1 MKKIKLLSICLAF
14 SMMLPLAGCGREIP
28 LTVTNRAAGDVEIVL
43 NEIATAEIPVYTATT
58 VEGLEEQKADAD
70 ADYEVLRKEWEKS
83 CFALESKEVYLN
95 AISSAQMAEE
105 EAGGTASDKLGIKV
119 KGTKKGFIVSQEL
132 VYPTRNV
139 ILYITYNNNLVVTDI
154 SFTPVY
160 SFGEVLKKAGLN
172 TLIGMSTVFIVL
184 ILIMFI
190 IMLFGLIPQIQKKID
205 DKKAKKAAKNTD
217 IVTELTSL
225 LKAEQEHSKH
235 LSEQNTIMLNTI
247 QQQSDI
253 IQQYT
258 VTIQHL
264 TDRLASEQQL
274 HAGSIKALLTEQVKT
289 DEQNISSDDTE
300 SHSDEQIVEEA
311 SLKRCSLFSRI
322 FKKNK

>member
-217 IVTELTSL
+217 SID
-225 LKAEQEHSKH
+225 
-235 LSEQNTIMLNTI
+235 NTI
-247 QQQSDI
+247 
-253 IQQYT
+253 
-258 VTIQHL
+258 
-264 TDRLASEQQL
+264 A
-274 HAGSIKALLTEQVKT
+274 
-289 DEQNISSDDTE
+289 
-300 SHSDEQIVEEA
+300 QIVEKEEDELA
-311 SLKRCSLFSRI
+311 DDYELVAVISAAIAAYEGSNGTDGFVVRSI
-322 FKKNK
+322 KKSNSKKWQNAQY